1 MKSVKVVF
9 AGTPNVALPSLSALV
24 DSAHEIVQVISMP
37 DAPLGRNRV
46 MTPSPVSQMALD
58 LALPLTRIRTF
69 DGDTRE
75 LLTRIQPDIGIV
87 VAFGA
92 LIPEDVLAIPAH
104 GWLNLHFSRL
114 PDLRGAAPLQR
125 AVMRGDQDLYTT
137 VFRLVPALDA
147 GPILSIEKHTPPS
160 PATASEL
167 LSTLAHTG
175 ARQLLDALDRISDGS
190 ARFQNQEGAPTYAAK
205 LSLDDGRFRF
215 DETGKQSFSRFRAV
229 TSEPG
234 FWFLDRDIRVKI
246 LDAHPSTIELQP
258 GELAVVGGRTYLG
271 TATTALHIE
280 RVHPAGKKPM
290 NAGDWMRGRQLSE

>member
-37 DAPLGRNRV
+37 DAPLGRNRL

-69 DGDTRE
+69 DGDARE

-125 AVMRGDQDLYTT
+125 AVMRGCS
-137 VFRLVPALDA
+137 AA
-147 GPILSIEKHTPPS
+147 
-160 PATASEL
+160 A
-167 LSTLAHTG
+167 
-175 ARQLLDALDRISDGS
+175 AR
-190 ARFQNQEGAPTYAAK
+190 
-205 LSLDDGRFRF
+205 
-215 DETGKQSFSRFRAV
+215 
-229 TSEPG
+229 
-234 FWFLDRDIRVKI
+234 
-246 LDAHPSTIELQP
+246 
-258 GELAVVGGRTYLG
+258 
-271 TATTALHIE
+271 
-280 RVHPAGKKPM
+280 
-290 NAGDWMRGRQLSE
+290 